1 LINSI
6 MSSILDNANS
16 AFSVAV
22 YKKLQKQIAPLSERL
37 NELEE
42 VTHLIETTPGP
53 MGIKGDKGIRGE
65 RGIQGLTG
73 LQGQQGTKGDAGV
86 KGDKGI
92 KGDRGDIGASGI
104 RGEKGDIGL
113 RGEQGIQGEVGL
125 KGDTGQQGL
134 KGDTGQQGIQG
145 KDGQTGIQGIQGKD
159 GQTGIQGI
167 QGKDGQT
174 GTQGIQGEVG
184 PQGEQGIQGEVGPQ
198 GEQGIQ
204 GEKGDSGK
212 DAELPDINKLI
223 EPHFVKAKGEL
234 DSYVIKT
241 DRDFKN
247 WKSAVNNQMATIG
260 GGGEVW
266 LSRLNDVQS
275 STAKVDGQF
284 LKYDAAQKKWV
295 GGTVD
300 LNSLVGAAPETLDT
314 LVELAA
320 AINNDEDFAT
330 TIADNIATK
339 VSQTDFNTHTGD
351 TTNPH
356 SVTATQV
363 GLGNVTNESKATMF
377 TDSSF
382 TGNVGIGTATPDE
395 LLHLEATAIA
405 GREVLM
411 KATVSDA
418 GNDQFGISNGTSTN
432 SNFAPSFYGYKDSN
446 YGNGYI
452 YSMNFRGLVPS
463 SQDTTQTNRFGIIHF
478 ETFKSSSAT
487 DPNNSLD
494 GGVSN
499 RKVLTVAN
507 GGDTLVNIEANGN
520 VGIGTTTPSE
530 KLEVSGNLML
540 QQNGVIKNNNNNTQ
554 FRFGVNDLFLDAG
567 HLRADYSVGIRGNR
581 GSTKGME
588 QGSTLNSDLG
598 INCGG
603 NEAISIHSDGDT
615 LINNALEVEGT
626 TTVGKITL
634 SDNSFVIESS
644 SFTLGSTHRGA
655 TVLLQNTGAI
665 TITVPQL
672 TAGHTTTFIAE
683 TSNSV
688 VFASGAG
695 LSAFNSFNSAN
706 QIAGI
711 FGQAQIIFKSST
723 EAFLGGNV
731 V

>member
-1 LINSI
+1 
-6 MSSILDNANS
+6 MSLDNVNS
-16 AFSVAV
+16 AFSAAL
-22 YKKLQKQIAPLSERL
+22 YKKLQKQINPLSEKL
-37 NELEE
+37 NELAE

-53 MGIKGDKGIRGE
+53 MGIKGDKG
-65 RGIQGLTG
+65 
-73 LQGQQGTKGDAGV
+73 V

-92 KGDRGDIGASGI
+92 KGDKGERGIQGPIGLTGLQGTQGVKGDAGVKGEQGI
-104 RGEKGDIGL
+104 EGNKGDAGAPGVRGEKGDIGL
-113 RGEQGIQGEVGL
+113 RGE
-125 KGDTGQQGL
+125 
-134 KGDTGQQGIQG
+134 
-145 KDGQTGIQGIQGKD
+145 
-159 GQTGIQGI
+159 
-167 QGKDGQT
+167 
-174 GTQGIQGEVG
+174 VG
-184 PQGEQGIQGEVGPQ
+184 PRGEQGIQGEVGPQ
-198 GEQGIQ
+198 GIQ
-204 GEKGDSGK
+204 GPKGDIGKKGDVGAQGVSGLPGLK
-212 DAELPDINKLI
+212 GDIGSQGLQGLTGDAGPQGVKGDKGDTGAKGDKGDKGDKGQDAEIPDVNNIIDPLFN
-223 EPHFVKAKGEL
+223 KAKSEL
-234 DSYVIKT
+234 DSFIASTDKT
-241 DRDFKN
+241 FKS
-247 WKSAVNNQMATIG
+247 WKNAVNNQVSQVSSISS
-260 GGGEVW
+260 GGEVW

-284 LKYDAAQKKWV
+284 LKYDASQKKWV

-339 VSQTDFNTHTGD
+339 VDQTDLDTHTSN
-351 TTNPH
+351 TNNPH
-356 SVTATQV
+356 SVTAAQV
-363 GLGNVTNESKATMF
+363 GLGNVTDESKATMF
-377 TDSSF
+377 TNPVF
-382 TGNVGIGTATPDE
+382 TGTISSSGLLDFGHRTSDATIIRAESDSHDITLIRAASNSDAVGVSLKYIGSGNGDENIFEIATDGGGSFKIDNSGDVGINTAPIDGIDLAVGTF
-395 LLHLEATAIA
+395 TA
-405 GREVLM
+405 
-411 KATVSDA
+411 S
-418 GNDQFGISNGTSTN
+418 
-432 SNFAPSFYGYKDSN
+432 
-446 YGNGYI
+446 
-452 YSMNFRGLVPS
+452 
-463 SQDTTQTNRFGIIHF
+463 
-478 ETFKSSSAT
+478 
-487 DPNNSLD
+487 
-494 GGVSN
+494 
-499 RKVLTVAN
+499 
-507 GGDTLVNIEANGN
+507 GN
-520 VGIGTTTPSE
+520 VGIGTTSPSE
-530 KLEVSGNLML
+530 KLEVNGDLML
-540 QQNGVIKNNNNNTQ
+540 QQNGVIKNLNNNTQ
-554 FRFGVNDLFLDAG
+554 FRFGVNDLYLDAG
-567 HLRADYSVGIRGNR
+567 HLRAEYSVGIRGNR

-634 SDNSFVIESS
+634 SDNSFVVESS